1 MSLTAEDQLT
11 LATVIAEQNERI
23 AALKAT
29 VEHMD
34 AICHT
39 RADRISILEAQKSS
53 IWNQYQ
59 YAEAGVKVL
68 ETLEAEYKRLV
79 GNFEALG
86 RDWAE
91 ALGWINRLQE
101 WSPLDDNE
109 VAELK
114 LLTEKHK

>member
-1 MSLTAEDQLT
+1 MSDNQHKNLPWSEYQ
-11 LATVIAEQNERI
+11 ERI
-23 AALKAT
+23 ATLEAT

-79 GNFEALG
+79 SDFEALG
-86 RDWAE
+86 RNWAE
-91 ALGWINRLQE
+91 ALDIIRMTG
-101 WSPLDDNE
+101 
-109 VAELK
+109 VAPQFV
-114 LLTEKHK
+114 EKHK